1 MPAFKTSVGA
11 VAKNTKNCLAGEC
24 VAYLWPRCVIMAK
37 KDVAPLR
44 ELLYWNREDGSEGH
58 IDCNVNSPFQKMK
71 RKKKKYIL
79 CLVFN
84 LLLLTKVLV
93 SDLAPYLT
101 LVVLVPL

>member
-71 RKKKKYIL
+71 RKK
-79 CLVFN
+79 
-84 LLLLTKVLV
+84 TKNIICV
-93 SDLAPYLT
+93 
-101 LVVLVPL
+101 